1 MRLLDY
7 IAQTPFTTSNL
18 LGLVFLILC
27 IVFAEMRQKTQKPYF
42 SYLAWSMLFCSIAWG
57 SISFQNPGKAYVDW
71 GWWWAQPIY
80 AFAVIALSFG
90 VLNYLPL
97 SKSDQAQLKW
107 VASIPSLA
115 YVALVTYYLLIG
127 TTLIRTYSEYILI
140 PPCVVMAIAAYKA
153 EKFEPKIGH
162 RLLGALAL
170 MLPFVIIVFPIFG
183 AKAEVLRFWGAI
195 PLITLALI
203 ILTSSLLRE
212 QAKIRSNIE
221 QLFAA
226 EAQLIKLNQ
235 DLENRVADRTSMLN
249 EIINDLESFNRNI
262 SHDIRSPLG
271 SMGMTAYLA
280 KKCLEGGDVS
290 SAQDQLDQIV
300 KQVDL
305 MQRMVTTMLELAT
318 SVMNEKNFMTVNL
331 EELVR
336 DKFEKI
342 NLQLKSD
349 TSLQFKPRFQT
360 QNLGSI
366 KTDPSLLRIILDNLI
381 GNALKFNH
389 NRPNLE
395 ITVGQ
400 YSQHGEPCIY
410 VKDNGIGFETQ
421 DSKKAFDPFERLGD
435 VSRTPGHGL
444 GLSIVQR
451 AVKRLGGQT
460 WAESKVGEGATFYF
474 ILPKIKH
481 V

>member
-1 MRLLDY
+1 MQLIEF
-7 IAQTPFTTSNL
+7 IAKTPFSSSNL

-27 IVFAEMRQKTQKPYF
+27 IVFAEMRQKTQKTYF
-42 SYLAWSMLFCSIAWG
+42 SAITWSMLFCSIAWG
-57 SISFQNPGKAYVDW
+57 SIPYQNPGQTYVDW

-80 AFAVIALSFG
+80 AFAVISLSFG

-97 SKSDQAQLKW
+97 SKSDQTQLKW
-107 VASIPSLA
+107 VASLPSLA
-115 YVALVTYYLLIG
+115 YIALVTYYLLIG

-153 EKFEPKIGH
+153 EKYEPKIGH

-170 MLPFVIIVFPIFG
+170 MLPFVITFFPIIG
-183 AKAEVLRFWGAI
+183 AKAEILRIWSAI

-212 QAKIRSNIE
+212 QSKIRANVE

-280 KKCLEGGDVS
+280 KKCLEAGDVNS
-290 SAQDQLDQIV
+290 TNDQLDQIV

-305 MQRMVTTMLELAT
+305 LQKMVTTMLELAT
-318 SVMNEKNFMTVNL
+318 SVMDEKNFKTVNL
-331 EELVR
+331 EEIVR
-336 DKFEKI
+336 DKFEKTSI
-342 NLQLKSD
+342 QLRANYSD
-349 TSLQFKPRFQT
+349 SFKPTFLAK
-360 QNLGSI
+360 NLGLI
-366 KTDPSLLRIILDNLI
+366 DTDPSLVRIILDNLI
-381 GNALKFNH
+381 DNAIKFNL
-389 NRPNLE
+389 NNPNLQ

-410 VKDNGIGFETQ
+410 VKDNGIGFETK
-421 DSKKAFDPFERLGD
+421 DFKKAFDPFERLGD
-435 VSRTPGHGL
+435 TSRTPGYGL

-460 WAESKVGEGATFYF
+460 WAESKLGEGATFYF
-474 ILPKIKH
+474 ILPKYKH